1 MGLESCYQSYKVGL
15 ISQQNQ
21 ERLMQA
27 HSKERFMMVQGKD
40 CLIRVQGFIVILI
53 ANFGD
58 PNYFDLSLSEDL
70 GRLDSPQNRWRLVL
84 LVNKLA

>member
-1 MGLESCYQSYKVGL
+1 
-15 ISQQNQ
+15 
-21 ERLMQA
+21 MQA
-27 HSKERFMMVQGKD
+27 HSKESFMMAQDKD

-58 PNYFDLSLSEDL
+58 PNHFDLSLSEDL
-70 GRLDSPQNRWRLVL
+70 GRLDSPQTRWRWVL

>member
-15 ISQQNQ
+15 FSQQNQ

-27 HSKERFMMVQGKD
+27 HSKERFMMAQGKES
-40 CLIRVQGFIVILI
+40 LIGVQGFNVILI

-58 PNYFDLSLSEDL
+58 PNHFDLS
-70 GRLDSPQNRWRLVL
+70 
-84 LVNKLA
+84 